1 MQRTLLLSTLI
12 VSLLC
17 VGLPLVSLAQ
27 TTQQVITKTIDKVFD
42 YKDGYEVNIEGEKAE
57 VTINTWEKPSV
68 SVHIEII
75 AKHPE
80 KAIAERDLE
89 KVKYLTQRIKNKIY
103 LRNYASLDEG
113 DSAIEAS
120 LSAKYTIFL
129 PKDCPVYLKN
139 YFGAAT
145 VSNLNSRLR
154 VNGQFSTIGLENI
167 QGFIDVTT
175 RFGDLLAEH
184 LNGQMK
190 VNARRSDITLSDI
203 KGSYDI
209 QAQYGTIKIFS
220 DEDLVDLRID
230 AKKSDVFLYNPNPSL
245 FSYALTANHGNINL
259 PNTLKAEFQENTAEL
274 KKLDIRPRQELYP
287 SITISVTFGSISVEK
302 PKTR

>member
-1 MQRTLLLSTLI
+1 M
-12 VSLLC
+12 
-17 VGLPLVSLAQ
+17 
-27 TTQQVITKTIDKVFD
+27 
-42 YKDGYEVNIEGEKAE
+42 
-57 VTINTWEKPSV
+57 
-68 SVHIEII
+68 HIEII